1 MTPVRRAR
9 DDDPG
14 RQTNKV
20 THHTSTTCHFH
31 QPDSAPTLDT
41 NDALHH
47 RDHASSHRINTTTL
61 HHRAEPTA
69 TRELRLQA
77 HTQHSHSHKRQ
88 DRTETDPTPS
98 AWQKASSH
106 TAQSQTARRN
116 DKVIQVL
123 EFAFATSEQQ
133 SKIEKKRGYGY
144 KQQDGGNTTKNT
156 KTRAC
161 EQQKTLL
168 IQQGLSR
175 RRRPQVWLLWK
186 KKQKEKRKETFLA
199 PFFPFGSSHHL
210 HLFTSGYH
218 PNADY
223 PPRCP
228 TQVTHHPLRFIP
240 FHRPS
245 LPPSLPNTKSYS
257 CPSRPFKSE
266 HSSSRAQNAPLP
278 HAAQWAP
285 SHAHFPLAVPVVTK
299 CCCCCIFLLSPVC
312 VCVACV
318 LCSRPSPPECRRKK
332 KKKEEKRKRYY
343 EK

>member
-1 MTPVRRAR
+1 MAECLQPHSTVTNGKTERQSYPSTRIRIRTERA
-9 DDDPG
+9 
-14 RQTNKV
+14 
-20 THHTSTTCHFH
+20 
-31 QPDSAPTLDT
+31 
-41 NDALHH
+41 
-47 RDHASSHRINTTTL
+47 
-61 HHRAEPTA
+61 AE
-69 TRELRLQA
+69 
-77 HTQHSHSHKRQ
+77 Q
-88 DRTETDPTPS
+88 DR
-98 AWQKASSH
+98 
-106 TAQSQTARRN
+106 
-116 DKVIQVL
+116 
-123 EFAFATSEQQ
+123 
-133 SKIEKKRGYGY
+133 KKRGYGY

-156 KTRAC
+156 KTRVC

-332 KKKEEKRKRYY
+332 KKKEKDIMRNEVEADIRAASMIGVSDDDWFVGRSTCRRFTH
-343 EK
+343 